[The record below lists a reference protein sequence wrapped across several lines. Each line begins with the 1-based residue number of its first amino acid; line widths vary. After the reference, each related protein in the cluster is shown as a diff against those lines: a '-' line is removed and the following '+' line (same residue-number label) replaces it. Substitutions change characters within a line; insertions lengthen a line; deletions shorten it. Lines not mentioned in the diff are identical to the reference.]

1 MFKIGI
7 TENTAV
13 VQVNLIIRRVTLS
26 RQNVTS
32 WLCQWPIILIRL
44 YSQLQ
49 QWVKIVAFK
58 RALGEWGNIYI
69 YLILF
74 WTTISKEV

>member
-49 QWVKIVAFK
+49 QWVKIVAF
-58 RALGEWGNIYI
+58 
-69 YLILF
+69 
-74 WTTISKEV
+74 